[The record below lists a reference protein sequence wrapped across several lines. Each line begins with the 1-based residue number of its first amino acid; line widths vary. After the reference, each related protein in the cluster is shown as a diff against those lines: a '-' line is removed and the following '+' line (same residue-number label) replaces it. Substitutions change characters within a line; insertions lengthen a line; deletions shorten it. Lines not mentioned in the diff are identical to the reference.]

1 MARIKRFLEYPTG
14 FIIDNTSN
22 KVLPII
28 IPTGSLSLDR
38 LLGGGIR
45 TGLVTDIYGQSGAG
59 KSQLCFSLCVNCAKY
74 LKQNKMIM
82 FIDTVGT
89 FRPER
94 VSEMAGQERNSK
106 ILDKIVLIRAF
117 STTEQIKSIR
127 KIPDI
132 NPLLII
138 IDSATSLFS
147 YEYTGAARHLALMKH
162 LHELAFAAI
171 NFDCAI
177 VITNMIRNVPL
188 SRTISTQHYNNTTGA
203 INTTTNSYQQRE
215 FMATSASI
223 YSHMRLR
230 LEIVNSEKSIVRA
243 SLMNPI
249 RGDHADFRIMSRGFL
264 DQSKQAT
271 KHTQQE

>member
-1 MARIKRFLEYPTG
+1 MARIKRFLEYTTG
-14 FIIDNTSN
+14 FIIDNTS
-22 KVLPII
+22 KRVLPMI

-74 LKQNKMIM
+74 LKQNEKIM

-94 VSEMAGQERNSK
+94 ISEIARQDINSK
-106 ILDKIVLIRAF
+106 ILDKILYIRAL
-117 STTEQIKSIR
+117 STIEQIKAIK
-127 KIPDI
+127 KIPEI

-138 IDSATSLFS
+138 NDTVTSLFS
-147 YEYTGAARHLALMKH
+147 YEYRGAARHLALMKH
-162 LHELAFAAI
+162 LHELSFAAI

-177 VITNMIRNVPL
+177 VITNMIRTVPII
-188 SRTISTQHYNNTTGA
+188 RTITAHHNNNTTKP

-215 FMATSASI
+215 FMGTSVSI
-223 YSHMRLR
+223 YSHIKLR
-230 LEIVNSEKSIVRA
+230 LEIVNSEKSIIRA
-243 SLMNPI
+243 NLMHPI
-249 RGDHADFRIMSRGFL
+249 RGGHADFRIMSRGFA
-264 DQSKQAT
+264 D
-271 KHTQQE
+271 

>member
-1 MARIKRFLEYPTG
+1 M
-14 FIIDNTSN
+14 
-22 KVLPII
+22 I

-74 LKQNKMIM
+74 LKQNETII

-94 VSEMAGQERNSK
+94 VSELAKQERNSK
-106 ILDKIVLIRAF
+106 ILDKIIFIRAF
-117 STTEQIKSIR
+117 STNDQIKAIR

-147 YEYTGAARHLALMKH
+147 NEYSGTARHLALMNH
-162 LHELAFAAI
+162 LHELSFAAI

-177 VITNMIRNVPL
+177 VITNMIRSVPII
-188 SRTISTQHYNNTTGA
+188 RTITDQGDNNTTKP
-203 INTTTNSYQQRE
+203 INTASILYQQRE
-215 FMATSASI
+215 FMGTSVSI
-223 YSHMRLR
+223 YSHMKLR
-230 LEIVNSEKSIVRA
+230 LEIVNSEKSIVRV
-243 SLMNPI
+243 
-249 RGDHADFRIMSRGFL
+249 
-264 DQSKQAT
+264 
-271 KHTQQE
+271 